1 MDKTERIYK
10 QDQKFILSSKR
21 IKEVEKGLKE

>member
-1 MDKTERIYK
+1 MDKTERIFK
-10 QDQKFILSSKR
+10 LDQKFILFSKK